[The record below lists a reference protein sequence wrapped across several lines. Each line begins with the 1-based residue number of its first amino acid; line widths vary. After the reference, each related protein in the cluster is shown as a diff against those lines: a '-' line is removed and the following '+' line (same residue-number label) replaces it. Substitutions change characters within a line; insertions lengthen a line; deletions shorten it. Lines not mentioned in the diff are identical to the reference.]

1 MRPLPAYY
9 LSFEDAVVSLMNSF
23 MEQKMPTEN
32 TDMMY
37 FEHHDIIN
45 GRRSLL
51 DASWMQN
58 NHSPSLRKHIAYFH
72 TA

>member
-51 DASWMQN
+51 DAS
-58 NHSPSLRKHIAYFH
+58 
-72 TA
+72 